1 MGCRPLIKKTASL
14 FVTLYLVDDSPV
26 LLASVRLIFVH
37 SELLYARSCIL
48 TSEKTPHATFGGRL
62 PSGKH
67 RVDSGGGCVAH
78 RRQDVRIAVDGYGN
92 RGVTQ
97 KFLDEFRMRAL
108 R

>member
-14 FVTLYLVDDSPV
+14 FVTLYLGGYPSA
-26 LLASVRLIFVH
+26 LLASMWLILVH
-37 SELLYARSCIL
+37 SERFYAGSCIL